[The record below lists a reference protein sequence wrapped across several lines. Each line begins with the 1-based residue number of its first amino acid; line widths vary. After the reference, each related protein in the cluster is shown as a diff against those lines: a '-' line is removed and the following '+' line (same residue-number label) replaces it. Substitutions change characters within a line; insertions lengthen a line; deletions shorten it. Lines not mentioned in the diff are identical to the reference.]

1 MVRGS
6 AGRHALP
13 HPPGP
18 IPRIRDSSMDYL
30 QRLSAEW
37 YEYQGYF
44 VHTDLW
50 VGLESDG
57 SYECE
62 LDVVAFH
69 PLRRHLVHLEPS
81 FDLLSWEERERHFA
95 PKFAAGRK
103 YLHRLFGTGE
113 QVHLEQIALIVAD
126 EETPRTIAGARLLRL
141 SDFMA
146 AMLEALSTFDMA
158 EAVVPEQWPLIRTL
172 QFVAAY
178 RGRLVPLLGGGVQ
191 QPAAIA
197 PAWRAAEPT

>member
-1 MVRGS
+1 
-6 AGRHALP
+6 
-13 HPPGP
+13 
-18 IPRIRDSSMDYL
+18 MDYL

-81 FDLLSWEERERHFA
+81 FDLLTWQERERHFE

-103 YLHRLFGTGE
+103 YLHRLFGAEE

-126 EETPRTIAGARLLRL
+126 EEAPRAIAGARLLRL
-141 SDFMA
+141 SDFIA
-146 AMLEALSTFDMA
+146 SMLEALSTFDMA

-178 RGRLVPLLGGGVQ
+178 RAQLAPLLARDVRQ
-191 QPAAIA
+191 ASP
-197 PAWRAAEPT
+197 

>member
-1 MVRGS
+1 
-6 AGRHALP
+6 
-13 HPPGP
+13 
-18 IPRIRDSSMDYL
+18 MDYL

-81 FDLLSWEERERHFA
+81 FDLLSWEERERHFE

-103 YLHRLFGTGE
+103 YLHRLFGSE
-113 QVHLEQIALIVAD
+113 QHVHLEQIALIVAD
-126 EETPRTIAGARLLRL
+126 EELPPRIAGARVLKL
-141 SDFMA
+141 SDFLA
-146 AMLEALSTFDMA
+146 AVIETLSAFEMA
-158 EAVVPEQWPLIRTL
+158 EAVVPEQWPLVRTL

-178 RGRLVPLLGGGVQ
+178 RERLALPQARAAQQ
-191 QPAAIA
+191 QPA
-197 PAWRAAEPT
+197 

>member
-1 MVRGS
+1 MVRAI
-6 AGRHALP
+6 AGRH
-13 HPPGP
+13 
-18 IPRIRDSSMDYL
+18 PRLTRMDYL

-81 FDLLSWEERERHFA
+81 FDLLSWQERERHFA

-103 YLHRLFGTGE
+103 YLHRLFGTEE

-126 EETPRTIAGARLLRL
+126 EETPRTICGARLLRL

-158 EAVVPEQWPLIRTL
+158 EAVVPEQWPLVRTL
-172 QFVAAY
+172 QLVAAY
-178 RGRLVPLLGGGVQ
+178 RGRLAPLSARSAPP
-191 QPAAIA
+191 PA
-197 PAWRAAEPT
+197 

>member
-1 MVRGS
+1 
-6 AGRHALP
+6 
-13 HPPGP
+13 
-18 IPRIRDSSMDYL
+18 
-30 QRLSAEW
+30 LSAEW

-50 VGLESDG
+50 VGLEGDG

-81 FDLLSWEERERHFA
+81 FDVLSWEERERHFQ

-103 YLHRLFGTGE
+103 YLHRLFGSE
-113 QVHLEQIALIVAD
+113 QQVHLEQIALVVAD
-126 EETPRTIAGARLLRL
+126 EETPHAIAGARVLRL
-141 SDFMA
+141 SDFVA
-146 AMLEALSTFDMA
+146 AMLEALCAFDMT
-158 EAVVPEQWPLIRTL
+158 EAVVPEQWPLLRTL

-178 RGRLVPLLGGGVQ
+178 RERLAPLLGR
-191 QPAAIA
+191 
-197 PAWRAAEPT
+197 RAQRQSA

>member
-1 MVRGS
+1 MVRVG
-6 AGRHALP
+6 AGRHSER
-13 HPPGP
+13 HPPGR
-18 IPRIRDSSMDYL
+18 IPRSRDPSMDYL

-81 FDLLSWEERERHFA
+81 FDLLTWQERERQFE

-103 YLHRLFGTGE
+103 YLHRLFGTEE

-141 SDFMA
+141 SDFIA
-146 AMLEALSTFDMA
+146 SMLEALSTFDMA

-178 RGRLVPLLGGGVQ
+178 RARLSPLF
-191 QPAAIA
+191 A
-197 PAWRAAEPT
+197 PSAQRPSA

>member
-1 MVRGS
+1 MLCLG
-6 AGRHALP
+6 L
-13 HPPGP
+13 
-18 IPRIRDSSMDYL
+18 MDYL

-81 FDLLSWEERERHFA
+81 FDLLTWQERERHFE
-95 PKFAAGRK
+95 PKFVAGRK
-103 YLHRLFGTGE
+103 YLHRLFGTEG

-126 EETPRTIAGARLLRL
+126 EQMPRTIAGARVLRL
-141 SDFMA
+141 SDFMS
-146 AMLEALSTFDMA
+146 AMLEALGTFDMA
-158 EAVVPEQWPLIRTL
+158 EAVVPEQWPLVRTL
-172 QFVAAY
+172 QLVVAY
-178 RGRLVPLLGGGVQ
+178 RGRLAPLLARSAP
-191 QPAAIA
+191 QP
-197 PAWRAAEPT
+197 PA